1 MPLYRCHFSNI
12 ISLPF
17 PNTHTLHTPP
27 RWHEASRWLIN
38 EETGKSPKKLHKGQA
53 SMHMGRES
61 KQNQK
66 QNNWRTES
74 KTKQNKNKQTTK
86 SVNEKHKLNTKASS
100 FWLFSYLM
108 SGVTFSDDCIL
119 CNNYLWLVYF
129 PWISYILQH
138 LSGRQ
143 AGVVQWLGWLP
154 SFQLAKVWFWL
165 TCSIEKSHCYFSLV
179 RNPFI
184 KPPMSPASLKC

>member
-1 MPLYRCHFSNI
+1 MKRGEKAQKS
-12 ISLPF
+12 S
-17 PNTHTLHTPP
+17 TRDTPACIWGE
-27 RWHEASRWLIN
+27 RANKIKN
-38 EETGKSPKKLHKGQA
+38 KTTEE
-53 SMHMGRES
+53 
-61 KQNQK
+61 QK
-66 QNNWRTES
+66 A
-74 KTKQNKNKQTTK
+74 KQNKNKQTKQTTK
-86 SVNEKHKLNTKASS
+86 SVNKKHKLNTKASS
-100 FWLFSYLM
+100 FSLFSYLM
-108 SGVTFSDDCIL
+108 SGVTFSDDSIL
-119 CNNYLWLVYF
+119 CNNYPWLVYF

-143 AGVVQWLGWLP
+143 AGVVQWLGRLP

>member
-1 MPLYRCHFSNI
+1 MVNKWRD
-12 ISLPF
+12 
-17 PNTHTLHTPP
+17 
-27 RWHEASRWLIN
+27 
-38 EETGKSPKKLHKGQA
+38 GKKPQKAPQGTSQHAYGE
-53 SMHMGRES
+53 REQT
-61 KQNQK
+61 K
-66 QNNWRTES
+66 S
-74 KTKQNKNKQTTK
+74 KTKQLKNRKQNKTKTDKQNKQQNQLK
-86 SVNEKHKLNTKASS
+86 EKHKLNTKASS

-129 PWISYILQH
+129 PWINYILQH

-143 AGVVQWLGWLP
+143 AGVVQWLGRLP

>member
-1 MPLYRCHFSNI
+1 MVNKWR
-12 ISLPF
+12 
-17 PNTHTLHTPP
+17 
-27 RWHEASRWLIN
+27 E
-38 EETGKSPKKLHKGQA
+38 GKKPKKAPQGTRQHAYGE
-53 SMHMGRES
+53 REQT
-61 KQNQK
+61 K
-66 QNNWRTES
+66 S
-74 KTKQNKNKQTTK
+74 KTKQLKNRKQNKNKQTKQTTK
-86 SVNEKHKLNTKASS
+86 SVNKKHKLNTKASS
-100 FWLFSYLM
+100 FSLFSYLM
-108 SGVTFSDDCIL
+108 SGVTFSDDSIL

-143 AGVVQWLGWLP
+143 AGVVQWLGRLP